1 LVRWAAR
8 ARSAGKMTEWMTV
21 RDRLPALCW
30 CLGREEERRRSRGTS
45 NADGVCLEY
54 HVYYFSRTFTKLSF
68 SPWYG
73 YYVPRT
79 IVLLSGS
86 QKGIEVEGA
95 RRDAESSDVG
105 TLGHG
110 SGRLPACPL
119 LPGVCA
125 GCGIFCPYT
134 CMLMSVI
141 SVLLRQEPATWG
153 GLDLG
158 SAGVWVGDY
167 GWGVRVRR
175 PFGARGRSSVR
186 YGTRLGDLKEN

>member
-1 LVRWAAR
+1 MGPGVKQDL
-8 ARSAGKMTEWMTV
+8 
-21 RDRLPALCW
+21 DPALCGIV
-30 CLGREEERRRSRGTS
+30 CLRFVGVWAERRSVGGAGEQVMLMVFAWSTMFITS
-45 NADGVCLEY
+45 VGPLQSCPSVLTVIMCHE
-54 HVYYFSRTFTKLSF
+54 
-68 SPWYG
+68 
-73 YYVPRT
+73 
-79 IVLLSGS
+79 LLSGC

-105 TLGHG
+105 ALGHG

-125 GCGIFCPYT
+125 CCGIFCPYT

-175 PFGARGRSSVR
+175 PFAHFSF
-186 YGTRLGDLKEN
+186 YK